1 MARFDVYKG
10 PGGSGF
16 VVDVQSNVL
25 SHIRTRVV
33 VPLLPAD
40 GAPPPARD
48 LNPIFDILDVPHVL
62 LPQAMGSMPASLLR
76 KAVSSLAMEHDRIV
90 RAIDIV
96 LSEY

>member
-1 MARFDVYKG
+1 
-10 PGGSGF
+10 
-16 VVDVQSNVL
+16 
-25 SHIRTRVV
+25 
-33 VPLLPAD
+33 
-40 GAPPPARD
+40 
-48 LNPIFDILDVPHVL
+48 VPHVL